1 MLLCCAML
9 LLPGAAFKPAFGYL
23 YHAQGME
30 SMKIL
35 MSLLLLILIL
45 ILLVLLLLFLLLW
58 YCYVLSSLDACK
70 SCLRAA

>member
-1 MLLCCAML
+1 ML

-45 ILLVLLLLFLLLW
+45 LVLLLLFLLLW